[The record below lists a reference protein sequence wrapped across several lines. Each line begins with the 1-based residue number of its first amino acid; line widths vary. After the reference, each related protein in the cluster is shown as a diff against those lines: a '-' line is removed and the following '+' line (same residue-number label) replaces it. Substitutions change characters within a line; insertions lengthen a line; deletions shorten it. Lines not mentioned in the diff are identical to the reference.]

1 MITENT
7 DDTASAM
14 LNRRE
19 RKIKPGNPDIRPD
32 QALLERVRDKQAK
45 RKAEEDLIGHKPSKA
60 ACEQEERIA
69 EVQLK
74 AFWTC
79 FPLTPGTTD
88 ENRQGDA
95 KDPTGHV
102 EAAVPDEP
110 CSKGRKQLLAR
121 LRDSIIER
129 DQANKKEGG

>member
-1 MITENT
+1 MVKENADGKIT
-7 DDTASAM
+7 AM

-19 RKIKPGNPDIRPD
+19 RKRKPGNHDIRPD

-45 RKAEEDLIGHKPSKA
+45 RKAEEDLTGYKPSKA
-60 ACEQEERIA
+60 ACEREERIA

-110 CSKGRKQLLAR
+110 CSKERKQLLAR

-129 DQANKKEGG
+129 DQANKKEGR